1 MNPAC
6 EAQNELVA
14 DFNELDDPFF
24 RYEYLLGLA
33 AELPVMPDADK
44 KRAMKVEGCQSQVW
58 MRTDGNADGTLS
70 FAFESDTLIVR
81 GILRVM
87 QLIYSGRTP
96 ADIVDCVFD
105 LPVRAGLDDLFE
117 AQRRS
122 GMRSIASTM
131 RAAAEQALG

>member
-6 EAQNELVA
+6 EAQNELVG

-33 AELPVMPDADK
+33 AELPVMSDADK
-44 KRAMKVEGCQSQVW
+44 ERSAKVEGCQSQVW
-58 MRTDGNADGTLS
+58 MRADSNADGTLL

-96 ADIVDCVFD
+96 ADIVDCEFD

-122 GMRSIASTM
+122 GMRSIASAV
-131 RAAAEQALG
+131 RAAAEVSS

>member
-6 EAQNELVA
+6 ETQNELVA
-14 DFNELDDPFF
+14 DFSELDDPFF

-33 AELPVMPDADK
+33 AELPVMSEADK
-44 KRAMKVEGCQSQVW
+44 ERATKVEGCQSQVW
-58 MRTDGNADGTLS
+58 MRADSNADGTLS

-96 ADIVDCVFD
+96 ADIVDCTFD

-117 AQRRS
+117 SQRRS
-122 GMRSIASTM
+122 GMRSIASAV
-131 RAAAEQALG
+131 RAAAEVSS